1 MHAPEDPKA
10 ATSTVGQESQARS
23 RSVGHRPAPFTEA
36 GTALAGCYRALNQFS
51 EAQIQ
56 VSPTSEFSALS
67 TPAPPAKHQML
78 SKIHFR
84 KLLAWQ
90 LPAKNSHLPK
100 SLRGRQL
107 RGHQEM
113 YGHSLASSKQLPK
126 CVFLYNANSCAHSPH
141 FLTLLPGSRKP
152 PQFNLQGNYICGL
165 KTAEQREKWY
175 QWDRLIHHSGISSNF
190 HVCKIWRSLSG
201 KWV

>member
-1 MHAPEDPKA
+1 MHQRIQKQLLQQWVKKAKQEAGLWDTGLHLSQRQVQHLQA
-10 ATSTVGQESQARS
+10 ATGHLTNFQRLRS
-23 RSVGHRPAPFTEA
+23 RLVQPLSFQLWAP
-36 GTALAGCYRALNQFS
+36 L
-51 EAQIQ
+51 
-56 VSPTSEFSALS
+56 P
-67 TPAPPAKHQML
+67 PPAKHQML

-165 KTAEQREKWY
+165 KTAEQRERWY